1 MEYSYFY
8 LIKKF
13 LAFQIEDDYNSL
25 QKKSIQTENDLDN
38 TQTQLQD
45 VQAKYETTE
54 KQIAEVR
61 ILLCQHFTTV

>member
-1 MEYSYFY
+1 MEYFEFY
-8 LIKKF
+8 LIKII
-13 LAFQIEDDYNSL
+13 AFQIEDDYNSL

-61 ILLCQHFTTV
+61 ILLCKHFTTV